1 MFARTCAR
9 ALAHTHTHKHEGG
22 HKNTEEGTHTN
33 TDMQATGHENIHN
46 TYISQKTYSPILK
59 FQNSQLK
66 TASEIGDKVEE
77 TQNRSVSDKHTGV
90 SFIYYR

>member
-1 MFARTCAR
+1 MQELT
-9 ALAHTHTHKHEGG
+9 HTHTYTRGG
-22 HKNTEEGTHTN
+22 HKNTEGGTHTN
-33 TDMQATGHENIHN
+33 TDIQATGHENTHN

-66 TASEIGDKVEE
+66 TASEMGDKVEE
-77 TQNRSVSDKHTGV
+77 TQNRLVSDKHTEGV